1 ILRSFFVRQI
11 QTPSIIT
18 LDMVDLSIEK
28 KLKAIWELQ
37 QIDSKIDQ
45 LNLLK
50 GELPME
56 VADLEDEIV
65 GLQTRQENI
74 RTEIKTY
81 EQDIAGYKTNIKL
94 SEELQKKYKKQ
105 LDSVKNNREFEAL
118 NKELEI
124 AGLEVLAA
132 QKRIKEAQ
140 FHIDSR
146 QEGLTQLDQSI
157 EVRKKD
163 LEFKQKELTTIV
175 KDTEDEEKNLMDQ
188 RKKIEK
194 DVEDRLVKAYTR
206 IRKNVKNGI
215 AVAPIVRG
223 SCGGCFSKIPPQR
236 QSDIKQHFKIIDCE
250 HCGRILVDNAV
261 TGIYDEKPVEEEKPK
276 RRVRSLK
283 TAK

>member
-1 ILRSFFVRQI
+1 
-11 QTPSIIT
+11 
-18 LDMVDLSIEK
+18 MVDLSIEK

-56 VADLEDEIV
+56 VSDLEDEIV
-65 GLQTRQENI
+65 GLQTRQDNI
-74 RTEIKTY
+74 RNEIKVY
-81 EQDIAGYKTNIKL
+81 EIDITGHKANIKA

-105 LDSVKNNREFEAL
+105 LESVKNNREFEAL

-124 AGLEVLAA
+124 SGLEVLAA

-140 FHIDSR
+140 FYMEAKEQSLANL
-146 QEGLTQLDQSI
+146 QEQI
-157 EVRKKD
+157 EGRRKD
-163 LEFKQKELTTIV
+163 LEFKQKELSTIV
-175 KDTEDEEKNLMDQ
+175 NDTEEEENELAVVRTSLD
-188 RKKIEK
+188 K
-194 DVEDRLVKAYTR
+194 DVDDRLAKAYKR

-215 AVAPIVRG
+215 AVAPIMRG
-223 SCGGCFSKIPPQR
+223 SCGGCFAKIPPQR

-250 HCGRILVDNAV
+250 HCGRILVDNEV
-261 TGIYDEKPVEEEKPK
+261 TGIYTEKPVEEEKPK

-283 TAK
+283 TAAK

>member
-1 ILRSFFVRQI
+1 
-11 QTPSIIT
+11 
-18 LDMVDLSIEK
+18 MVDLSIEK

-74 RTEIKTY
+74 KNDIKAY
-81 EQDIAGYKTNIKL
+81 EGDIVGYKTNIKQ

-124 AGLEVLAA
+124 SGLEVLAA

-140 FHIDSR
+140 YHMD
-146 QEGLTQLDQSI
+146 QKNEALMQLDASI
-157 EVRKKD
+157 ESRRKD
-163 LEFKQKELTTIV
+163 LEFKQKELKTIV
-175 KDTEDEEKNLMDQ
+175 NDTEEEEKELMNHRTSLQ
-188 RKKIEK
+188 K
-194 DVEDRLVKAYTR
+194 DVDDRLAKAYDR
-206 IRKNVKNGI
+206 IRRNVKNGI
-215 AVAPIVRG
+215 AVAPIMRG
-223 SCGGCFSKIPPQR
+223 SCGGCFAKIPPQR

-261 TGIYDEKPVEEEKPK
+261 TGIHTEKPVEEEKPK
-276 RRVRSLK
+276 RRVRTLK
-283 TAK
+283 AAK

>member
-1 ILRSFFVRQI
+1 
-11 QTPSIIT
+11 
-18 LDMVDLSIEK
+18 MVDLSIEK

-56 VADLEDEIV
+56 VSDLEDEIV

-74 RTEIKTY
+74 KSEIKVY
-81 EQDIAGYKTNIKL
+81 EVDITGYKANIKA

-105 LDSVKNNREFEAL
+105 LESVKNNREFEAL

-124 AGLEVLAA
+124 SGLEVLAA

-140 FHIDSR
+140 FHM
-146 QEGLTQLDQSI
+146 ENKNAALTQLEEQI
-157 EVRKKD
+157 ESRRKD
-163 LEFKQKELTTIV
+163 LDYKQKELKTIV
-175 KDTEDEEKNLMDQ
+175 SDTEDEEKDLMKQ
-188 RKKIEK
+188 RAEIEK
-194 DVEDRLVKAYTR
+194 EVEERLTKAYNR
-206 IRKNVKNGI
+206 IRRNVKNGI
-215 AVAPIVRG
+215 AVAPILRG

-250 HCGRILVDNAV
+250 HCGRILVDNDV
-261 TGIYDEKPVEEEKPK
+261 TGIYTEKPVEEEKPK

-283 TAK
+283 AAK

>member
-1 ILRSFFVRQI
+1 
-11 QTPSIIT
+11 
-18 LDMVDLSIEK
+18 MDLSIEN

-65 GLQTRQENI
+65 GLNTRLDNMRSEL
-74 RTEIKTY
+74 KTY
-81 EQDIAGYKTNIKL
+81 EADIVGYKTGIKQ

-124 AGLEVLAA
+124 SGLEVLAA

-140 FHIDSR
+140 FHMEAKQNALNLLETNI
-146 QEGLTQLDQSI
+146 EG
-157 EVRKKD
+157 RKKD
-163 LEFKQKELTTIV
+163 LEFKQKELKTIV
-175 KDTEDEEKNLMDQ
+175 TDTEDEEKELMQTRVGLLNEVD
-188 RKKIEK
+188 E
-194 DVEDRLVKAYTR
+194 RLAKAYAR

-215 AVAPIVRG
+215 AVAPIMRG
-223 SCGGCFSKIPPQR
+223 SCGGCFAKIPPQR

-261 TGIYDEKPVEEEKPK
+261 TGIVAEKIVEEEKPK

-283 TAK
+283 ATK

>member
-1 ILRSFFVRQI
+1 
-11 QTPSIIT
+11 
-18 LDMVDLSIEK
+18 MVDLSIEK

-65 GLQTRQENI
+65 GLHTRQENI
-74 RTEIKTY
+74 KSEIKAY
-81 EQDIAGYKTNIKL
+81 EADITGHKANIKH

-124 AGLEVLAA
+124 SGLEVLAA
-132 QKRIKEAQ
+132 QKRIKETQYHMESKA
-140 FHIDSR
+140 
-146 QEGLTQLDQSI
+146 EALAQLDEII
-157 EVRKKD
+157 EGRRKD
-163 LEFKQKELTTIV
+163 LEFKQKELKTIV
-175 KDTEDEEKNLMDQ
+175 SDTEDEEKELVNA
-188 RKKIEK
+188 RKGLEK
-194 DVEDRLVKAYTR
+194 EVDDRLIKAYNR

-215 AVAPIVRG
+215 AVAPIMRG
-223 SCGGCFSKIPPQR
+223 SCGGCFAKIPPQR

-250 HCGRILVDNAV
+250 HCGRILVDNEI
-261 TGIYDEKPVEEEKPK
+261 TGIYTEKPVEEEKPK

-283 TAK
+283 ATK

>member
-1 ILRSFFVRQI
+1 
-11 QTPSIIT
+11 
-18 LDMVDLSIEK
+18 MVDLSIEK

-74 RTEIKTY
+74 KAEIKAY
-81 EQDIAGYKTNIKL
+81 EADIVGHKTNIKQA
-94 SEELQKKYKKQ
+94 EELQKKYKKQ
-105 LDSVKNNREFEAL
+105 LDTVKNNREFEAL

-124 AGLEVLAA
+124 SGLEVLAA
-132 QKRIKEAQ
+132 QKRIKETQ
-140 FHIDSR
+140 FHMEAK
-146 QEGLTQLDQSI
+146 QNALAQLDETI
-157 EVRKKD
+157 EGRRKD
-163 LEFKQKELTTIV
+163 LEFKQKELKTIV
-175 KDTEDEEKNLMDQ
+175 SDTEDEEKELMATRDA
-188 RKKIEK
+188 INK
-194 DVEDRLVKAYTR
+194 DVDERLAKAYNR

-215 AVAPIVRG
+215 AVAPIMRG
-223 SCGGCFSKIPPQR
+223 SCGGCFAKIPPQR

-261 TGIYDEKPVEEEKPK
+261 TGILAEKPVEEEKPK

-283 TAK
+283 AAK

>member
-1 ILRSFFVRQI
+1 
-11 QTPSIIT
+11 
-18 LDMVDLSIEK
+18 MVDLSIEK

-65 GLQTRQENI
+65 GLHTRQENI
-74 RTEIKTY
+74 NAEIKAY
-81 EQDIAGYKTNIKL
+81 EGDITGHKTNIKH

-124 AGLEVLAA
+124 SGLEVLAA
-132 QKRIKEAQ
+132 QKRIKETQ
-140 FHIDSR
+140 YHMESR
-146 QEGLTQLDQSI
+146 TEALSQLDAVI
-157 EVRKKD
+157 EGRKKD
-163 LEFKQKELTTIV
+163 LDFKQKELKTIV
-175 KDTEDEEKNLMDQ
+175 SDTEDEEKDLMNS
-188 RKKIEK
+188 RKSIEK
-194 DVEDRLVKAYTR
+194 EVDERLIKAYNR
-206 IRKNVKNGI
+206 IRRNVKNGI
-215 AVAPIVRG
+215 AVAPIMRG
-223 SCGGCFSKIPPQR
+223 SCGGCFAKIPPQR

-250 HCGRILVDNAV
+250 HCGRILVDNEV
-261 TGIYDEKPVEEEKPK
+261 TGIYTEKPVEEEKPK

-283 TAK
+283 ATK

>member
-1 ILRSFFVRQI
+1 
-11 QTPSIIT
+11 
-18 LDMVDLSIEK
+18 MVDLSIEK

-56 VADLEDEIV
+56 VSDLEDEIV
-65 GLQTRQENI
+65 GLQTRQDNFKA
-74 RTEIKTY
+74 EIKTY
-81 EQDIAGYKTNIKL
+81 EVDIAGHKTNIKQ

-105 LDSVKNNREFEAL
+105 LESVKNNREFEAL

-124 AGLEVLAA
+124 SGLEVLAA

-140 FHIDSR
+140 FHMEAKEQSLAQIEE
-146 QEGLTQLDQSI
+146 QIEG
-157 EVRKKD
+157 RRKD
-163 LEFKQKELTTIV
+163 LEFKQKELKTIV
-175 KDTEDEEKNLMDQ
+175 SDTEDEEKELSNL
-188 RKKIEK
+188 RKSIEK
-194 DVEDRLVKAYTR
+194 EVDERLSKAYNR

-215 AVAPIVRG
+215 AVAPIMRG
-223 SCGGCFSKIPPQR
+223 SCGGCFAKIPPQR

-250 HCGRILVDNAV
+250 HCGRILVDNEV
-261 TGIYDEKPVEEEKPK
+261 TGIYTEKPVEEEKPK

-283 TAK
+283 AATK

>member
-1 ILRSFFVRQI
+1 
-11 QTPSIIT
+11 
-18 LDMVDLSIEK
+18 MVDLSIEK

-74 RTEIKTY
+74 KNEIKAY
-81 EQDIAGYKTNIKL
+81 EGDIVGYKTNIKQ

-124 AGLEVLAA
+124 SGLEVLAA

-140 FHIDSR
+140 YHMD
-146 QEGLTQLDQSI
+146 QKNEALKQLDATI
-157 EVRKKD
+157 ESRRKD
-163 LEFKQKELTTIV
+163 LEFKQKELKTIV
-175 KDTEDEEKNLMDQ
+175 NDTEEEEKELMSHRTSLQ
-188 RKKIEK
+188 K
-194 DVEDRLVKAYTR
+194 DVDDRLAKAYDR

-215 AVAPIVRG
+215 AVAPIMRG
-223 SCGGCFSKIPPQR
+223 SCGGCFAKIPPQR

-261 TGIYDEKPVEEEKPK
+261 TGIHTEKPVEEEKPK
-276 RRVRSLK
+276 RRVRTLK
-283 TAK
+283 AAK

>member
-1 ILRSFFVRQI
+1 
-11 QTPSIIT
+11 
-18 LDMVDLSIEK
+18 MVDLSIEK

-65 GLQTRQENI
+65 GLHTRQENI
-74 RTEIKTY
+74 KAEIKAY
-81 EQDIAGYKTNIKL
+81 EADIAGYKTNIKQA
-94 SEELQKKYKKQ
+94 EELQKKYKKQ

-124 AGLEVLAA
+124 SGLEVLAA
-132 QKRIKEAQ
+132 QKRIKETQ
-140 FHIDSR
+140 FHMEAKQNALS
-146 QEGLTQLDQSI
+146 QLDATI
-157 EVRKKD
+157 EGRKKD

-175 KDTEDEEKNLMDQ
+175 NDTEDEEKELIGTRNEISKEVD
-188 RKKIEK
+188 
-194 DVEDRLVKAYTR
+194 DRLAKAYNR

-215 AVAPIVRG
+215 AVAPIMRG
-223 SCGGCFSKIPPQR
+223 SCGGCFAKIPPQR

-261 TGIYDEKPVEEEKPK
+261 TGIVAEKPVEEEKSK

-283 TAK
+283 AAK

>member
-1 ILRSFFVRQI
+1 
-11 QTPSIIT
+11 
-18 LDMVDLSIEK
+18 MVDLSIEK

-74 RTEIKTY
+74 KADIKVY
-81 EQDIAGYKTNIKL
+81 ENDIVGYKTNIKQ

-124 AGLEVLAA
+124 SGLEVLAA

-140 FHIDSR
+140 FHMDAKS
-146 QEGLTQLDQSI
+146 EALAQLDASI
-157 EVRKKD
+157 ESRRKD
-163 LEFKQKELTTIV
+163 LEYKQKELKTIV
-175 KDTEDEEKNLMDQ
+175 NDTEDEEKELSATRDSIS
-188 RKKIEK
+188 KEV
-194 DVEDRLVKAYTR
+194 DERLAKAYNR

-215 AVAPIVRG
+215 AVAPIMRG
-223 SCGGCFSKIPPQR
+223 SCGGCFAKIPPQR

-261 TGIYDEKPVEEEKPK
+261 TGIVAEKIVEEEKPK

-283 TAK
+283 ATK

>member
-1 ILRSFFVRQI
+1 
-11 QTPSIIT
+11 
-18 LDMVDLSIEK
+18 MVDLSIEK

-56 VADLEDEIV
+56 VADLEDDIV
-65 GLQTRQENI
+65 GLQTRQDNIKEEINSYEN
-74 RTEIKTY
+74 
-81 EQDIAGYKTNIKL
+81 DIVGHKNNIKL

-124 AGLEVLAA
+124 AGLEVLAS

-140 FHIDSR
+140 YHMD
-146 QEGLTQLDQSI
+146 QKKQALAQLDETI
-157 EVRKKD
+157 EMRRKD

-175 KDTEDEEKNLMDQ
+175 NDTEEEEKALSATRD
-188 RKKIEK
+188 KIQE
-194 DVEDRLVKAYTR
+194 DVDERLVKAYSR
-206 IRKNVKNGI
+206 IRRNVKNGI
-215 AVAPIVRG
+215 AVAPIMRG
-223 SCGGCFSKIPPQR
+223 SCGGCFAKIPPQR

-261 TGIYDEKPVEEEKPK
+261 TGIVADIPVEEEKPK

-283 TAK
+283 TAAK

>member
-1 ILRSFFVRQI
+1 
-11 QTPSIIT
+11 
-18 LDMVDLSIEK
+18 MVDLSIEK

-56 VADLEDEIV
+56 VSDLEDEIV

-74 RTEIKTY
+74 KSEIKSY
-81 EQDIAGYKTNIKL
+81 EVEITGYKANIKGA
-94 SEELQKKYKKQ
+94 EELQKKYKKQ

-124 AGLEVLAA
+124 SGLEVLAA

-140 FHIDSR
+140 MHMDNKN
-146 QEGLTQLDQSI
+146 QSLSTLEEQI
-157 EVRKKD
+157 ESKRKD
-163 LEFKQKELTTIV
+163 LEFKQQELKTIVNDTEEEEKELMKFRGTV
-175 KDTEDEEKNLMDQ
+175 
-188 RKKIEK
+188 EK
-194 DVEDRLVKAYTR
+194 DVDERLFRAYNR

-215 AVAPIVRG
+215 AVAPIMRG

-250 HCGRILVDNAV
+250 HCGRILVDNVV
-261 TGIYDEKPVEEEKPK
+261 TGIYTEKPVEEEKPK

-283 TAK
+283 ATK

>member
-1 ILRSFFVRQI
+1 
-11 QTPSIIT
+11 
-18 LDMVDLSIEK
+18 MVDLSIEK

-65 GLQTRQENI
+65 GLRTRQDNI
-74 RTEIKTY
+74 KNEIKAY
-81 EQDIAGYKTNIKL
+81 EAEIAGYKANIKQA
-94 SEELQKKYKKQ
+94 EELQKKYKKQ

-118 NKELEI
+118 NKEIEI
-124 AGLEVLAA
+124 SGLEVLAA
-132 QKRIKEAQ
+132 QKRIKETQ
-140 FHIDSR
+140 FHMESR
-146 QEGLTQLDQSI
+146 NEGLAQLEAVI
-157 EVRKKD
+157 EGRNKD
-163 LEFKQKELTTIV
+163 LEFKQKELKTIV
-175 KDTEDEEKNLMDQ
+175 TDTEDEEKELRSN
-188 RKKIEK
+188 RKGLEK
-194 DVEDRLVKAYTR
+194 EVEERLIKAYNR

-223 SCGGCFSKIPPQR
+223 SCGGCFAKIPPQR

-250 HCGRILVDNAV
+250 HCGRILVDNDI
-261 TGIYDEKPVEEEKPK
+261 TGIYNEKPVEEEKPK

-283 TAK
+283 AAK

>member
-1 ILRSFFVRQI
+1 
-11 QTPSIIT
+11 
-18 LDMVDLSIEK
+18 MVDLSIEK

-56 VADLEDEIV
+56 VADLEDDIV

-74 RTEIKTY
+74 KAEIKSY
-81 EQDIAGYKTNIKL
+81 EMDIVGHKTNIKQ

-105 LDSVKNNREFEAL
+105 LESVKNNREFEAL

-140 FHIDSR
+140 YHMD
-146 QEGLTQLDQSI
+146 QKQQALDQLDEAI
-157 EVRKKD
+157 EGRRKD
-163 LEFKQKELTTIV
+163 LEFKKKELETIV
-175 KDTEDEEKNLMDQ
+175 SDTVDEEKELAST
-188 RKKIEK
+188 RAGIEK
-194 DVEDRLVKAYTR
+194 EVDERLVRAYTR

-215 AVAPIVRG
+215 AVAPIMRG
-223 SCGGCFSKIPPQR
+223 SCGGCFSKIPAQR

-261 TGIYDEKPVEEEKPK
+261 TGILSEKPSEEEKPK

-283 TAK
+283 AAK